1 MSENRSLRLC
11 YRKLSHKSVFKN
23 DFDDIIS
30 IVKVEKT
37 RHLSLER
44 EWK

>member
-1 MSENRSLRLC
+1 MNEF
-11 YRKLSHKSVFKN
+11 KSVFKN

-37 RHLSLER
+37 RRLSLER